1 MTQEQIETKCQDY
14 SKSAT
19 PSFINGTF
27 ERYAIAQAFEDG
39 ANWRINSV
47 WHDRSETPKFGCSIL
62 GITIFGD
69 PIIDVPFGIE
79 YDVDIDMSNIKKWAY
94 LKDLMPNE

>member
-14 SKSAT
+14 SESAT

-39 ANWRINSV
+39 ANWRINAV
-47 WHDRSETPKFGCSIL
+47 WHKPDEKPESNEIYLAQIGEQAFDTFYDSSNWESFSKGL
-62 GITIFGD
+62 N
-69 PIIDVPFGIE
+69 II
-79 YDVDIDMSNIKKWAY
+79 KWAY
-94 LKDLMPNE
+94 LKDLVPNE